1 MTSLLALGGRFIT
14 SPWAALAGLG
24 GGALFGL
31 WAPEKAAL
39 LAPPGKLYLSLLQM
53 CVMPIIVTAIAGSL
67 ARIALLGE
75 GSTVS
80 LGRMGLIFVG
90 GLFSVAAL
98 AFTVGVIFEPGGG
111 LELSQ
116 RAFLAQQVFQFE
128 SHSGTASV
136 NGLWAL
142 ADKIVPSNIFRSAA
156 SGDTLAVL
164 VFSVLL
170 GLGLGCLDKKQ
181 SSLAIDL
188 FETFYNA
195 LLRIMKWVLAVL
207 PLGLFALMAGQVGQ
221 GAIGSVLMQMG
232 WIVSSFYM
240 LAFLLAG
247 VMTLLVS
254 WRRRMT
260 PWRVLAGLRTP
271 LMTAFGT
278 SSSLA
283 ALPSTLNS
291 CETALGIKR
300 HSAQLVLPVGFSLNP
315 LGNVLHV
322 VISSLFILQL
332 YGLQTGLEAGI
343 VLIFGGVL
351 VACAMAGSPGIAS
364 ISLLASLLAPLGVP
378 VEVALVLLIALD
390 PIFDPMLTLLN
401 VYGNVTATSLI
412 EERPGAA
419 IS

>member
-1 MTSLLALGGRFIT
+1 MKALRVLGMSFVA
-14 SPWAALAGLG
+14 SPWAALVGLG

-31 WAPEKAAL
+31 WKPETAAL
-39 LAPPGKLYLSLLQM
+39 LAQPGKLYLSLLQM

-67 ARIALLGE
+67 ARIALLGKN
-75 GSTVS
+75 STVS
-80 LGRMGLIFVG
+80 LARMGLVFVA
-90 GLFSVAAL
+90 GLVGVAVL
-98 AFTVGVIFEPGGG
+98 AFTVGVLFEPGGG

-116 RAFLAQQVFQFE
+116 RAFLAQQVLQYE
-128 SHSGTASV
+128 SHSGSPGV

-170 GLGLGCLDKKQ
+170 GLGLGCLDHKQ
-181 SSLAIDL
+181 SGLAIEL

-195 LLRIMKWVLAVL
+195 LLRIMKWILFAL

-221 GAIGSVLMQMG
+221 GAIGGILMQMG
-232 WIVSSFYM
+232 WIVASFYL
-240 LAFLLAG
+240 LAFLLAA
-247 VMTLLVS
+247 VMTFLIS
-254 WRRRMT
+254 WRRRMS
-260 PWRVLAGLRTP
+260 PWRVLIGLRTP

-300 HSAQLVLPVGFSLNP
+300 YSAQLVLPVGFSLNP

-343 VLIFGGVL
+343 VLMFGGVL

-412 EERPGAA
+412 EEQSR
-419 IS
+419 